1 MKKSK
6 ILGAIIA
13 LLVTIIPAHAVP
25 LDFNA
30 DGVSDFVMV
39 TINNDST
46 LTWNIYSK
54 DGTLIDTVT
63 SFGTNGNHLA
73 PGSWVRGTTLLA
85 ALQNSSSKIQW
96 RVRRNAAQYEIL
108 DIGSS
113 KDILIGGGDF
123 DGDSSSDATSISIKG
138 KSYNWRVYFSPLSK
152 STSKLNRFGR
162 SSDIPFFINAN
173 GKRDSLAV
181 LRSGN
186 KVLLRD
192 VITRKTTTINLPS
205 TFSSR
210 PLPIRQRAG
219 HDIFAFIESGST
231 QSTVTAINL
240 KGRIIKQTTV
250 PATGISVVGEFM
262 KNKSGEEIAIQTAS
276 GFVIVN
282 PVSGA
287 TDTINLATGIPV
299 DEININAFES
309 SPDAC
314 ENESRNPSDGN
325 EGFLWKPVS
334 ESTGKLAI
342 HTPRNLTGKIAYVE
356 VVSPQGTTLERGV
369 YGGNG
374 NGGRD
379 LFRFSKPGRSYP
391 NSSAAVVS
399 LDAGCK
405 ITYVIPDTSKRWD

>member
-1 MKKSK
+1 MKISK
-6 ILGAIIA
+6 IFGAIIA
-13 LLVTIIPAHAVP
+13 LLVTVTPAKAVP
-25 LDFNA
+25 LDFNS
-30 DGVSDFVMV
+30 DGVSDFLMV

-54 DGTLIDTVT
+54 DGTLLDTVT

-73 PGSWVRGTTLLA
+73 PGSWVRGTALLA
-85 ALQNSSSKIQW
+85 ALQNSSTKIQW

-113 KDILIGGGDF
+113 KDILVGGGDF
-123 DGDSSSDATSISIKG
+123 DGDSTADATSIATKG
-138 KSYNWRVYFSPLSK
+138 KSYYWRVHFSPLSK
-152 STSKLNRFGR
+152 SSTRLNRFGR
-162 SSDIPFFINAN
+162 TSDSPFFINVN
-173 GKRDSLAV
+173 RKRDSLAI
-181 LRSGN
+181 LRNGN

-192 VITRKTTTINLPS
+192 VVTRKTTTINLPS

-210 PLPIRQRAG
+210 PTPVRQRAG

-231 QSTVTAINL
+231 ESTITAINL
-240 KGRIIKQTTV
+240 KGKIIRQTTV
-250 PATGISVVGEFM
+250 PATGTSIVGEFIPT
-262 KNKSGEEIAIQTAS
+262 KSGEEIAIQTS
-276 GFVIVN
+276 TGFIVVN
-282 PVSGA
+282 PVNG
-287 TDTINLATGIPV
+287 TTETISLPSGIPV
-299 DEININAFES
+299 DEININTFES

-314 ENESRNPSDGN
+314 SDETRNPNDGN

-334 ESTGKLAI
+334 DSTGKLAI
-342 HTPRNLTGKIAYVE
+342 HTPRNLTGKISHVD
-356 VVSPQGTTLERGV
+356 VLSPQGVALERGV

-391 NSSAAVVS
+391 DNSSAVVY